1 MIENNSKFKSLIVI
15 IVVNKDVK
23 KLSKFGNG
31 NKNNPNEDS
40 YNDSHSK
47 DQKSSTVDKIID
59 NILNT

>member
-1 MIENNSKFKSLIVI
+1 M
-15 IVVNKDVK
+15 NKDVK